1 MVNKNLLKIAS
12 RHGREDLPKQE
23 TKVKNLERDS
33 DVKPKIKLTPL
44 EATVVNTRRYE
55 DFVSLMRVY
64 ECGGWTWST
73 GELPTSC
80 LNLWN
85 EYEGGTYVGINDKF
99 KYGKYI
105 YEGDEII
112 SIQEFYEKQN
122 ITQEQM
128 VIIKSYFE
136 YSE

>member
-1 MVNKNLLKIAS
+1 
-12 RHGREDLPKQE
+12 
-23 TKVKNLERDS
+23 
-33 DVKPKIKLTPL
+33 
-44 EATVVNTRRYE
+44 
-55 DFVSLMRVY
+55 
-64 ECGGWTWST
+64 
-73 GELPTSC
+73 
-80 LNLWN
+80 
-85 EYEGGTYVGINDKF
+85 DKF